1 MIKNK
6 KYLIIILIIYLFT
19 GCSFDS
25 KTGIWSGDEKEKQ
38 KIAELEKEQNQKIN
52 VEKAYSSKD
61 IYLKEIIAVK
71 KVILNQPTKN
81 LDWKMSGLNP
91 QNFMGNS
98 YLSGI
103 SNNFLKKKIG
113 KNKYSNSKVMA
124 SPIVINNNILLADD
138 TGTIFYISRSGELH
152 WKKNIYKKINKKIS
166 KNLSLTVYKDKIYI
180 ADNIGFIYSI
190 DLSTSKL
197 IWIKNHGIPIK
208 SKIKVFDNKIFVIN
222 QDNRII
228 CFETEKGSKIWDV
241 RSVSSFIKSQGYL
254 ALAITKKGD
263 LLTINSSGDLTKFEI
278 NYGRIYWSLNV
289 TSSLFAHDKDFF
301 ESSDVVLDDDKII
314 FSTISSIFSYDLTSG
329 YLNWKVDFNSTN
341 TPIIVKDNIF
351 LVSNNG
357 YFINLNRSSGEIVWS
372 TNILKI
378 LKRKKQKTEVT
389 GFILGSGKVYA
400 TTLNGYLI
408 VCSASSGKVESF
420 KKIGNSIVADPIISD
435 GSLYI
440 LTENSKLF
448 GFN

>member
-25 KTGIWSGDEKEKQ
+25 KTGIWSGDEKEK
-38 KIAELEKEQNQKIN
+38 KKLAELEKEQNQKIN
-52 VEKAYSSKD
+52 VEKAYSSEN
-61 IYLKEIIAVK
+61 IYLREITAVK

-81 LDWKMSGLNP
+81 LDWKMSGLNL

-98 YLSGI
+98 YLSSI

-113 KNKYSNSKVMA
+113 KNKFSNSKVMA
-124 SPIVINNNILLADD
+124 SPIVINNNILLTDD

-166 KNLSLTVYKDKIYI
+166 KNLSLSVYKNKIYI

-190 DLSTSKL
+190 DLNTSKL

-254 ALAITKKGD
+254 ALAITKEGD

-314 FSTISSIFSYDLTSG
+314 FSTISSIFSYDLTNG
-329 YLNWKVDFNSTN
+329 YLNWKVDLNSTN

-351 LVSNNG
+351 LVSNSG

>member
-38 KIAELEKEQNQKIN
+38 KLAELEKEQNQKIN
-52 VEKAYSSKD
+52 VEKAYSSGN
-61 IYLKEIIAVK
+61 IYLREITAVK

-81 LDWKMSGLNP
+81 LDWKMSGLNL
-91 QNFMGNS
+91 QNFMGNI
-98 YLSGI
+98 YLSSI

-113 KNKYSNSKVMA
+113 KNKFSNSKVMA
-124 SPIVINNNILLADD
+124 SPIVINNNILLTDD

-166 KNLSLTVYKDKIYI
+166 KNLSLSVYKNKIYI

-190 DLSTSKL
+190 DLNTSKL

-254 ALAITKKGD
+254 ALAITKEGD
-263 LLTINSSGDLTKFEI
+263 LLTINSSGDLLKTYPPLGPLALKTK
-278 NYGRIYWSLNV
+278 
-289 TSSLFAHDKDFF
+289 LFFF
-301 ESSDVVLDDDKII
+301 NLK
-314 FSTISSIFSYDLTSG
+314 
-329 YLNWKVDFNSTN
+329 NSCSK
-341 TPIIVKDNIF
+341 KDNDIPC
-351 LVSNNG
+351 LK
-357 YFINLNRSSGEIVWS
+357 EISV
-372 TNILKI
+372 
-378 LKRKKQKTEVT
+378 R
-389 GFILGSGKVYA
+389 
-400 TTLNGYLI
+400 LI
-408 VCSASSGKVESF
+408 
-420 KKIGNSIVADPIISD
+420 
-435 GSLYI
+435 GSL
-440 LTENSKLF
+440 TLF
-448 GFN
+448 FAKSAIAITAYLPLDVNFIMISTYFA

>member
-25 KTGIWSGDEKEKQ
+25 KTGIWSGDEKEK
-38 KIAELEKEQNQKIN
+38 KKLAELEKEQNQKIN
-52 VEKAYSSKD
+52 VEKAYSSEN
-61 IYLKEIIAVK
+61 IYLREITAVK

-81 LDWKMSGLNP
+81 LDWKMSGLNL

-98 YLSGI
+98 YLSSI

-113 KNKYSNSKVMA
+113 KNKFSNSKVMA
-124 SPIVINNNILLADD
+124 SPIVINNNVLLTDD

-166 KNLSLTVYKDKIYI
+166 KNLSLSVYKNKIYI

-190 DLSTSKL
+190 DLNTSKL

-254 ALAITKKGD
+254 ALAITKEGD

-314 FSTISSIFSYDLTSG
+314 FSTISSIFSYDLTNG
-329 YLNWKVDFNSTN
+329 YLNWKVDLNSTN

-351 LVSNNG
+351 LVSNSG

>member
-6 KYLIIILIIYLFT
+6 KYLIIVLIIYLFT

-52 VEKAYSSKD
+52 VEKAYSSEN
-61 IYLKEIIAVK
+61 IYLREITAVK

-81 LDWKMSGLNP
+81 LDWKMSGLNL

-98 YLSGI
+98 YLSST

-113 KNKYSNSKVMA
+113 KNKFSNSKVMA
-124 SPIVINNNILLADD
+124 SPIVINNNILLTDD

-166 KNLSLTVYKDKIYI
+166 KNLSLSVYKNKIYI

-190 DLSTSKL
+190 DLNTSKL

-254 ALAITKKGD
+254 ALAITKEGD

-301 ESSDVVLDDDKII
+301 ESSDIVLDDDKII
-314 FSTISSIFSYDLTSG
+314 FSTISSIFSYDLTNG
-329 YLNWKVDFNSTN
+329 YLNWKVDLNSTN

-351 LVSNNG
+351 LVSNSG

>member
-6 KYLIIILIIYLFT
+6 KYLIIVLIIYLFT

-52 VEKAYSSKD
+52 VEKAYSSEN
-61 IYLKEIIAVK
+61 IYLREITAVK

-81 LDWKMSGLNP
+81 LDWKMSGLNL

-98 YLSGI
+98 YLSST

-113 KNKYSNSKVMA
+113 KNKFSNSKVMA
-124 SPIVINNNILLADD
+124 SPIVINNNILLTDD

-166 KNLSLTVYKDKIYI
+166 KNLSLSVYKNKIYI

-190 DLSTSKL
+190 DLNTSKL

-254 ALAITKKGD
+254 TLAITKEGD

-301 ESSDVVLDDDKII
+301 ESSDIVLDDDKII
-314 FSTISSIFSYDLTSG
+314 FSTISSIFSYDLTNG
-329 YLNWKVDFNSTN
+329 YLNWKVDLNSTN

-351 LVSNNG
+351 LVSNSG

>member
-38 KIAELEKEQNQKIN
+38 KLAELEKEQNQKIN
-52 VEKAYSSKD
+52 VEKAYSSEN
-61 IYLKEIIAVK
+61 IYLREITAVK
-71 KVILNQPTKN
+71 KVILNRPTKN
-81 LDWKMSGLNP
+81 LDWKMSGLNL

-98 YLSGI
+98 YLSST

-113 KNKYSNSKVMA
+113 KNKFSNSKVMA
-124 SPIVINNNILLADD
+124 SPIVINNNILLTDD

-166 KNLSLTVYKDKIYI
+166 KNLSLSVYKNKIYI

-190 DLSTSKL
+190 DLNTSKL

-314 FSTISSIFSYDLTSG
+314 FSTISSIFSYDLTNG
-329 YLNWKVDFNSTN
+329 YLNWKVDLNSTN

>member
-1 MIKNK
+1 
-6 KYLIIILIIYLFT
+6 LF
-19 GCSFDS
+19 
-25 KTGIWSGDEKEKQ
+25 K
-38 KIAELEKEQNQKIN
+38 
-52 VEKAYSSKD
+52 
-61 IYLKEIIAVK
+61 K
-71 KVILNQPTKN
+71 KV
-81 LDWKMSGLNP
+81 
-91 QNFMGNS
+91 
-98 YLSGI
+98 
-103 SNNFLKKKIG
+103 G
-113 KNKYSNSKVMA
+113 KNKYEYSKNLSA
-124 SPIVINNNILLADD
+124 PITFNDSIILADNF
-138 TGTIFYISRSGELH
+138 GTIFSLNETGKVN

-166 KNLSLTVYKDKIYI
+166 KNLSLSVYKNKIYI

-190 DLSTSKL
+190 DLNTSKL

-254 ALAITKKGD
+254 ALAITKEGD
-263 LLTINSSGDLTKFEI
+263 LLTISSSGDLTKFEI

-314 FSTISSIFSYDLTSG
+314 FSTISSIFSYDLTNG
-329 YLNWKVDFNSTN
+329 YLNWKVDLNSTN

-351 LVSNNG
+351 LVSNSG

>member
-6 KYLIIILIIYLFT
+6 KYLIIVLIIYLFT

-52 VEKAYSSKD
+52 VEKAYSSEN
-61 IYLKEIIAVK
+61 IYLREISAVK

-81 LDWKMSGLNP
+81 LDWKMSGLNL

-98 YLSGI
+98 YLSST

-113 KNKYSNSKVMA
+113 KNKFSNSKVMA
-124 SPIVINNNILLADD
+124 SPIVINNNILLTDD

-166 KNLSLTVYKDKIYI
+166 KNLSLSVYKKKIYI

-190 DLSTSKL
+190 DLNTGKL

-228 CFETEKGSKIWDV
+228 CFETENGSKIWDV

-254 ALAITKKGD
+254 TLAITKEGD

-314 FSTISSIFSYDLTSG
+314 FSTISSIFSYDLTNG
-329 YLNWKVDFNSTN
+329 YLNWKVDLNSTN

-372 TNILKI
+372 TNILKV

>member
-25 KTGIWSGDEKEKQ
+25 KTGIWSGDEKEK
-38 KIAELEKEQNQKIN
+38 KKLAELEKEQNQNIN
-52 VEKAYSSKD
+52 VEKAYSSEN
-61 IYLKEIIAVK
+61 IYLREITATK

-81 LDWKMSGLNP
+81 SDWKMSGLNL
-91 QNFMGNS
+91 QNFMGNN
-98 YLSGI
+98 YLSSI

-113 KNKYSNSKVMA
+113 KNKFSNSKVMA
-124 SPIVINNNILLADD
+124 SPIVINNNILLTDD
-138 TGTIFYISRSGELH
+138 TGTIFYISRGGELY

-166 KNLSLTVYKDKIYI
+166 KNLSLSVYKNKIYI

-190 DLSTSKL
+190 DLNTGKL

-228 CFETEKGSKIWDV
+228 CFEAEKGSKIWDV

-254 ALAITKKGD
+254 ALAITKEGD

-314 FSTISSIFSYDLTSG
+314 FSTISSIFSYDLTNG
-329 YLNWKVDFNSTN
+329 YLNWKVDLNSTN

-351 LVSNNG
+351 LVSNSG

>member
-6 KYLIIILIIYLFT
+6 KYLIIVLIIYLFT

-52 VEKAYSSKD
+52 VEKAYSSEN
-61 IYLKEIIAVK
+61 IYLREITAVK

-81 LDWKMSGLNP
+81 LDWKMSGLNL

-98 YLSGI
+98 YLSST

-113 KNKYSNSKVMA
+113 KNKFSNSKVMA
-124 SPIVINNNILLADD
+124 SPIVINNNILLTDD

-166 KNLSLTVYKDKIYI
+166 KNLSLSVYKNKIYI

-190 DLSTSKL
+190 DLNTSKL

-254 ALAITKKGD
+254 ALAITKEGD

-314 FSTISSIFSYDLTSG
+314 FSTISSIFSYDLTNG
-329 YLNWKVDFNSTN
+329 YLNWKVDLNSTN

-351 LVSNNG
+351 LVSNSG